1 MSYNGTIAA
10 NGNVQFGFQ
19 AAYSGTNAVPA
30 QFTLNGTAC
39 TKV

>member
-1 MSYNGTIAA
+1 MSYNGGIAA
-10 NGNVQFGFQ
+10 GGNVQFGFQ